1 LREVARIFL
10 EDCPMRLS
18 SIQAGLEQRDAAAL
32 FEAAHALR
40 GSVANFG
47 ATQAVAA
54 ALKLE
59 LMGKAGDLAGAPAA
73 FIDLQR
79 AVAALTGELGIVIQQ
94 SA

>member
-1 LREVARIFL
+1 
-10 EDCPMRLS
+10 MRLS

-73 FIDLQR
+73 LIDLQH
-79 AVAALTGELGIVIQQ
+79 AVAALTGELGIVIKQ